1 MRFLHKQQLEMG
13 GLLKRLKASREELRR
28 SRKLEMERLL
38 QRYQNLKMQMEN
50 QQRII
55 QQRVERY
62 PITSPAQI
70 RPSSGWATHVSRQGE
85 ALQLRIRPKKK
96 GKRDEKVMKT
106 TCFFRLR
113 RTWPESHAVD
123 LADSEP
129 SLRREQLSCFQAI
142 RLALNSLVATLKH
155 T

>member
-62 PITSPAQI
+62 PITAPAQI
-70 RPSSGWATHVSRQGE
+70 RPSSG
-85 ALQLRIRPKKK
+85 
-96 GKRDEKVMKT
+96 
-106 TCFFRLR
+106 
-113 RTWPESHAVD
+113 
-123 LADSEP
+123 
-129 SLRREQLSCFQAI
+129 
-142 RLALNSLVATLKH
+142 
-155 T
+155 